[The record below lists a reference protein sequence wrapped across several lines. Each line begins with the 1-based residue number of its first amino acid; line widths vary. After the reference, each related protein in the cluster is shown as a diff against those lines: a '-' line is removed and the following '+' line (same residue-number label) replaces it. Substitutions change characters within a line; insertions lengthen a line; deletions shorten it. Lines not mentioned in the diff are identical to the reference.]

1 MAQLKILDTTAMRS
15 PELDALA
22 AEFIDDIRF
31 ASGKAMAHIADPRAF
46 PLPADATALERILVD
61 AAQESGEP
69 ERLAQLKAQG
79 ARFAANPVAAID
91 RRRTEAFTRVDLRS
105 TTAVLDQL
113 AASRHPPQ
121 PGTSG
126 MHVLE
131 GSVPGS
137 ISEPHSTLTWH
148 LNHVTCVEETGLTA
162 IGSDHLYIGGT
173 TIDPFGNAVS
183 GGVHDLTGGWDTGNT
198 QAFDMALAVNNLSL
212 GVGWPRT
219 YYYVCAISVRGSDK
233 LYEFLDK
240 VVQYA
245 RDYAV
250 KYASAAAGAWVG
262 LQVGA
267 AVGSLGG
274 PLGAAAG
281 AIVGAVVGYLVGAA
295 LAKLWNEISGYFKG
309 STKLFGSITLQ
320 VEIREQSDPYAGE
333 VAYFPTLTWTGFG
346 GEYQLKLDARLA
358 WIPGFEPAA
367 ISRMPDHLDLV
378 RTIHSTGL
386 QTRSWPTGSGWSGWV
401 LISTLEMSPD
411 APIALVA
418 PTPSRLD
425 LVTTDVGG
433 KVLAMRREWTNGQ
446 PVAWTS
452 DFLPDPPSGVIAS
465 TVVSA
470 VSRGSGLIDVFV
482 TAKDGKVYTAAN
494 GPQTN
499 GKWAGWWPAGQ
510 GTFLPGTPIAAVSR
524 SQGRID
530 LFAIGLDQRVW
541 SAAYGPV
548 SANKWDWVG
557 WFAIL
562 DETFVPGATVSAVS
576 RKADQLDVF
585 AVNLNGEVRTAAWAP
600 GANNGKWGGWW
611 RITEANGKFAPGT
624 PIAVV
629 HRSPDHLDV
638 FAIGLDGCVWSAA
651 WGPQTSHK
659 WAGWW
664 RIGQATFAQG
674 SRIAATARSLN
685 RIDLFV
691 RGFDG
696 NVWSQAWDG
705 AWKEFVI

>member
-1 MAQLKILDTTAMRS
+1 MAQLKIVDTATMRS

-22 AEFIDDIRF
+22 ADFIDEIRF
-31 ASGKAMAHIADPRAF
+31 ASGKAMAHLADPRRF
-46 PLPADATALERILVD
+46 PLPSEATALERILVD
-61 AAQESGEP
+61 AAQASGEAD
-69 ERLAQLKAQG
+69 RLAQLKSAG
-79 ARFAANPVAAID
+79 ARFAADPLAAVG
-91 RRRTEAFTRVDLRS
+91 RRRPDVFTAVDLRS
-105 TTAVLDQL
+105 NVAVLDQL
-113 AASRHPPQ
+113 AAHRSPSQ
-121 PGTSG
+121 PGASG
-126 MHVLE
+126 HHVLS
-131 GSVPGS
+131 GSVPRPT
-137 ISEPHSTLTWH
+137 SEPHSTLTWH
-148 LNHVTCVEETGLTA
+148 LNHVKCVEETGATA

-198 QAFDMALAVNNLSL
+198 QSFDTVLAVNNLSL

-240 VVQYA
+240 VVKYA

-274 PLGAAAG
+274 PIGAAAG

-295 LAKLWNEISGYFKG
+295 LSKLWNEISGYFKG
-309 STKLFGSITLQ
+309 ETKLFGSITIQ
-320 VEIREQSDPYAGE
+320 VDIKEQDDPFSGD

-367 ISRMPDHLDLV
+367 ISRLPDHLDLV
-378 RTIHSTGL
+378 RTLHSSGMEM
-386 QTRSWPTGSGWSGWV
+386 RSWPTNSGWSGWA

-411 APIALVA
+411 APIAVVA

-425 LVTTDVGG
+425 LVTTDAEGR
-433 KVLAMRREWTNGQ
+433 VLAQRGEWTNGQ
-446 PVAWTS
+446 PAWKG
-452 DFLPDPPSGVIAS
+452 DLLPIPPGGVIAS

-470 VSRGSGLIDVFV
+470 VSRGAGLIDVFV
-482 TAKDGKVYTAAN
+482 TAKDGQVYTAAN

-499 GKWAGWWPAGQ
+499 GKWAGWWPAGK

-524 SQGRID
+524 SNGRID

-548 SANKWDWVG
+548 AGNKWDWTG
-557 WFAIL
+557 WFPIL
-562 DETFVPGATVSAVS
+562 DETFVPGAHVGAIS
-576 RKADQLDVF
+576 RKTDQLDLF
-585 AVNLNGEVRTAAWAP
+585 AVNLNGEVKTAAWAP
-600 GANNGKWGGWW
+600 DANSGKWGGWW
-611 RITEANGKFAPGT
+611 RVTETNGTFAPGT
-624 PIAVV
+624 PISVV
-629 HRSPDHLDV
+629 HRSADHLDV
-638 FAIGLDGCVWSAA
+638 FAIGLDGSVWTAA
-651 WGPQTSHK
+651 WGDQTNHK
-659 WAGWW
+659 WAGWS

-685 RIDLFV
+685 RVDLFV

-705 AWKEFVI
+705 AWKEFIV